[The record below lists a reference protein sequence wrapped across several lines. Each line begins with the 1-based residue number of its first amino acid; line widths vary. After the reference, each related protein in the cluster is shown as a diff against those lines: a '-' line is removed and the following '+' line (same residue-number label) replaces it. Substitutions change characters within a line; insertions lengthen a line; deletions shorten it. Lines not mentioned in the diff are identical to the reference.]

1 MSNIVAIVGR
11 PNVGKS
17 TLFNRLVQRK
27 KSIVH
32 NHSGVTRDRIY
43 EKTDWNG
50 VDFSLID
57 TGGFVQGSDDI
68 FEKEIIKQVEFAVE
82 EASVILFV
90 VDVNSGI
97 TNLDSNLSRFLQK
110 INKKVILVV
119 NKVDDTFK
127 NYDSP
132 IFYNL
137 GFGDFF
143 SISAI
148 NGSGTGD
155 LLDHVVSFLDPKN
168 DIINEDFPR
177 ICVVGRPNVGKSS
190 LVNLLLDDEKNIVTN
205 KAGTTRDSVDS
216 YFKKYNQEFVLVD
229 TAGIRKKAKVK
240 EDLEY
245 YSVIRSIGAIENSDV
260 CILMIDAQT
269 GMENQDQ
276 KIFSLIVKNQRGV
289 IILINKYDLIK
300 NKKEE
305 QVIIEKRIKEKIA
318 PFVDVPI
325 IFISVLNKQR
335 VLKSIKTAVDVF
347 GRLTFKIST
356 SKLNDY
362 LLGVIEKTPPPSTK
376 GKRVKIK
383 YITQLPTRR
392 PSFAFFCNLP
402 QYIKESYKRF
412 LENKLREKFDF
423 KGIPIQ
429 IFFRKK

>member
-1 MSNIVAIVGR
+1 MGNIVAIVGR

-50 VDFSLID
+50 VNFSLID

-68 FEKEIIKQVEFAVE
+68 FEQEIIKQVAFAVE
-82 EASVILFV
+82 EANVILFV

-97 TNLDSNLSRFLQK
+97 TNLDSNLSRFLK
-110 INKKVILVV
+110 KVNKKVILVV

-155 LLDHVVSFLDPKN
+155 LLDYVVSFLDSKN
-168 DIINEDFPR
+168 EIISGDFPR

-190 LVNLLLDDEKNIVTN
+190 LINLLLDNEKNIVTN

-216 YFKKYNQEFVLVD
+216 YFKKYNQEFLLVD
-229 TAGIRKKAKVK
+229 TAGIRKKSKVT

-276 KIFSLIVKNQRGV
+276 KIFSLIRKNQRGV
-289 IILINKYDLIK
+289 VILINKYDLIK

-305 QVIIEKRIKEKIA
+305 KIIIEKRIKEKIA
-318 PFVDVPI
+318 PFIDVPI

-335 VLKSIKTAVDVF
+335 VLKSIKMAVDVF
-347 GRLTFKIST
+347 QRITFKIST
-356 SKLNDY
+356 SKLNEY
-362 LLGVIEKTPPPSTK
+362 MLGVIEKNPPPSTK
-376 GKRVKIK
+376 GKRIKIK

-412 LENKLREKFDF
+412 LENKLRDKFDF
-423 KGIPIQ
+423 TGIPIQ
-429 IFFRKK
+429 LFFRKK

>member
-1 MSNIVAIVGR
+1 MANIVAIVGR

-50 VDFSLID
+50 IDFSLID
-57 TGGFVQGSDDI
+57 TGGYVQGSDDI

-82 EASVILFV
+82 EANVILFV

-97 TNLDSNLSRFLQK
+97 TNLDSNLSRFLKK
-110 INKKVILVV
+110 INKQVILVV

-137 GFGDFF
+137 GFGEFF

-168 DIINEDFPR
+168 EIINHEFPR

-190 LVNLLLDDEKNIVTN
+190 LVNLLLEDEKNIVTN
-205 KAGTTRDSVDS
+205 KAGTTRDSIDS

-229 TAGIRKKAKVK
+229 TAGIRKKSKVK

-260 CILMIDAQT
+260 CLLMIDAQT

-289 IILINKYDLIK
+289 VILINKFDLIK

-305 QVIIEKRIKEKIA
+305 QIIIEKRIKEKIA

-335 VLKSIKTAVDVF
+335 VLKSIKAAVDVF
-347 GRLTFKIST
+347 QRLTFKIST

-362 LLGVIEKTPPPSTK
+362 LLGVIEKNPPPSIK
-376 GKRVKIK
+376 GKRLKIK

-423 KGIPIQ
+423 SGIPIQ

>member
-1 MSNIVAIVGR
+1 MANIVAIVGR

-82 EASVILFV
+82 EANVILFV

-97 TNLDSNLSRFLQK
+97 TNLDSNLSRFLKK

-132 IFYNL
+132 IFYTL

-168 DIINEDFPR
+168 EITNDEFPR

-229 TAGIRKKAKVK
+229 TAGIRKKSKVK

-260 CILMIDAQT
+260 CLLMIDAQT

-289 IILINKYDLIK
+289 VILINKFDLIK

-305 QVIIEKRIKEKIA
+305 QLIIEKRIREKIA

-335 VLKSIKTAVDVF
+335 VLKSIRTAVDVF
-347 GRLTFKIST
+347 QRLTFKIST

-362 LLGVIEKTPPPSTK
+362 LLAVIEKNPPPSIK

-423 KGIPIQ
+423 SGIPIQ

>member
-1 MSNIVAIVGR
+1 MANIVAIVGR

-50 VDFSLID
+50 IDFSLID

-68 FEKEIIKQVEFAVE
+68 FEKEIIKQVEFAIE
-82 EASVILFV
+82 EAGVILFV

-97 TNLDSNLSRFLQK
+97 TNLDSNLSKFLK
-110 INKKVILVV
+110 KNNKKVILVV

-155 LLDHVVSFLDPKN
+155 LLDYVVSFLDSN
-168 DIINEDFPR
+168 NEISNEDFPR

-205 KAGTTRDSVDS
+205 KAGTTRDSVNS
-216 YFKKYNQEFVLVD
+216 YFKKYNQEFILVD
-229 TAGIRKKAKVK
+229 TAGIRKKSKVT

-245 YSVIRSIGAIENSDV
+245 YSVIRSIGSIENSDV
-260 CILMIDAQT
+260 CILMVDAQT

-305 QVIIEKRIKEKIA
+305 QIIIENRIKEKIA

-347 GRLTFKIST
+347 QRLTFKIST

-362 LLGVIEKTPPPSTK
+362 LLGVIEKNPPPSIK

-412 LENKLREKFDF
+412 LENKLREKFNF
-423 KGIPIQ
+423 TGIPIQ

>member
-1 MSNIVAIVGR
+1 MANIVAIVGR

-82 EASVILFV
+82 EANVILFV

-97 TNLDSNLSRFLQK
+97 TNLDSNLSRFLKK

-132 IFYNL
+132 IFYTL

-168 DIINEDFPR
+168 EITNDEFPR

-205 KAGTTRDSVDS
+205 EAGTTRDSIDS

-229 TAGIRKKAKVK
+229 TAGIRKKSKVK

-260 CILMIDAQT
+260 CLLMIDAQT

-289 IILINKYDLIK
+289 VILINKFDLIK

-305 QVIIEKRIKEKIA
+305 QLIIEKRIREKIA

-325 IFISVLNKQR
+325 IFISV
-335 VLKSIKTAVDVF
+335 
-347 GRLTFKIST
+347 
-356 SKLNDY
+356 
-362 LLGVIEKTPPPSTK
+362 
-376 GKRVKIK
+376 
-383 YITQLPTRR
+383 
-392 PSFAFFCNLP
+392 
-402 QYIKESYKRF
+402 F
-412 LENKLREKFDF
+412 LQAT
-423 KGIPIQ
+423 I
-429 IFFRKK
+429 

>member
-1 MSNIVAIVGR
+1 MANIVAIVGR

>member
-1 MSNIVAIVGR
+1 MANIVAIVGR

-50 VDFSLID
+50 IDFSLID

-68 FEKEIIKQVEFAVE
+68 FEKEIIKQVEFAIE
-82 EASVILFV
+82 EAGVILFV

-97 TNLDSNLSRFLQK
+97 TNLDSNLSKFLK
-110 INKKVILVV
+110 KNNKKVILVV

-155 LLDHVVSFLDPKN
+155 LLDYVVSFLDSN
-168 DIINEDFPR
+168 NEISNEDFPR

-205 KAGTTRDSVDS
+205 KAGTTR
-216 YFKKYNQEFVLVD
+216 EP
-229 TAGIRKKAKVK
+229 
-240 EDLEY
+240 
-245 YSVIRSIGAIENSDV
+245 
-260 CILMIDAQT
+260 
-269 GMENQDQ
+269 
-276 KIFSLIVKNQRGV
+276 QR
-289 IILINKYDLIK
+289 
-300 NKKEE
+300 
-305 QVIIEKRIKEKIA
+305 R
-318 PFVDVPI
+318 
-325 IFISVLNKQR
+325 
-335 VLKSIKTAVDVF
+335 
-347 GRLTFKIST
+347 
-356 SKLNDY
+356 
-362 LLGVIEKTPPPSTK
+362 
-376 GKRVKIK
+376 
-383 YITQLPTRR
+383 TRALSSR
-392 PSFAFFCNLP
+392 
-402 QYIKESYKRF
+402 
-412 LENKLREKFDF
+412 
-423 KGIPIQ
+423 
-429 IFFRKK
+429 

>member
-1 MSNIVAIVGR
+1 MANIVAIVGR

-43 EKTDWNG
+43 EKSDWNG
-50 VDFSLID
+50 INFSLID
-57 TGGFVQGSDDI
+57 TGGFVKGSDDI
-68 FEKEIIKQVEFAVE
+68 FEKEIVKQVEFAVN

-90 VDVNSGI
+90 VDVSVGI
-97 TNLDSNLSRFLQK
+97 TKLDSDLSKYLKK
-110 INKKVILVV
+110 IQKKVILVV

-127 NYDSP
+127 NYDTP
-132 IFYNL
+132 VFYNL
-137 GFGDFF
+137 GFGEFY

-148 NGSGTGD
+148 NGAGTGD
-155 LLDHVVSFLDPKN
+155 LLDYVVSFLDN
-168 DIINEDFPR
+168 TNETSEYDFPR

-205 KAGTTRDSVDS
+205 QAGTTRDSIDS
-216 YFKKYNQEFVLVD
+216 YFKKYNQEFILVD
-229 TAGIRKKAKVK
+229 TAGIRKKSKVK

-276 KIFSLIVKNQRGV
+276 KIFSLITKNQRGV
-289 IILINKYDLIK
+289 VLLINKYDLLK

-305 QVIIEKRIKEKIA
+305 KIIIENKIKEKIA
-318 PFVDVPI
+318 PFTDIPI

-335 VLKSIKTAVDVF
+335 VLKSVESAVDVHK
-347 GRLTFKIST
+347 RLSFKIST
-356 SKLNDY
+356 SKLNNY
-362 LLGVIEKTPPPSTK
+362 LLSVIEKNPPPSTK

-383 YITQLPTRR
+383 YVTQLPTRR

-402 QYIKESYKRF
+402 QYIKESYKRY
-412 LENKLREKFDF
+412 LENKLREKFNF
-423 KGIPIQ
+423 TGVPIQ
-429 IFFRKK
+429 LFFRRK

>member
-1 MSNIVAIVGR
+1 MGNIVAIVGR

-50 VDFSLID
+50 VNFSLID

-68 FEKEIIKQVEFAVE
+68 FEKEIIKQVAFAVE
-82 EASVILFV
+82 EANVILFV

-97 TNLDSNLSRFLQK
+97 TNLDSNLSRFLK
-110 INKKVILVV
+110 KVNKKVILVV

-155 LLDHVVSFLDPKN
+155 LLDYVVSFLDSKN
-168 DIINEDFPR
+168 EIISDDFPR

-190 LVNLLLDDEKNIVTN
+190 LINLLLDNEKNIVTN

-216 YFKKYNQEFVLVD
+216 YFKKYNQEFLLVD
-229 TAGIRKKAKVK
+229 TAGIRKKSKVT

-276 KIFSLIVKNQRGV
+276 KIFSLITKNQRGV
-289 IILINKYDLIK
+289 VILINKYDLIK

-305 QVIIEKRIKEKIA
+305 KIIIEKRIKEKIA

-335 VLKSIKTAVDVF
+335 VLKSIKMAVDVF
-347 GRLTFKIST
+347 QRITFKIST
-356 SKLNDY
+356 SKLNEY
-362 LLGVIEKTPPPSTK
+362 MLGVIEKNPPPSTK
-376 GKRVKIK
+376 GKRIKIK

-423 KGIPIQ
+423 TGIPIQ
-429 IFFRKK
+429 LFFRKK

>member
-1 MSNIVAIVGR
+1 MANIVAIVGR

-17 TLFNRLVQRK
+17 TLFNRLVKRK